1 VTSEDIPPWLDA
13 SKRFFEDLDRAAES
27 FLTLVG
33 AENRTAFAYGVT
45 QLLAVLL
52 RGEELPPVPDADA
65 QRHFAAGLA
74 RYKVAAE
81 TLARTDD
88 QVEVNHAI
96 RAIHASNADF
106 ARMYEALERRVQED

>member
-1 VTSEDIPPWLDA
+1 MTSEDITRWFNA
-13 SKRFFEDLDRAAES
+13 SRQFFEDMDKAAES

-33 AENRTAFAYGVT
+33 VENRTAFVYGVT

-52 RGEELPPVPDADA
+52 QGQELPPVPDAEA

-74 RYKVAAE
+74 RYKDAAE

-88 QVEVNHAI
+88 QAEVNRAI
-96 RAIHASNADF
+96 RAINASNAEF
-106 ARMYEALERRVQED
+106 ARMYEALERRTQED